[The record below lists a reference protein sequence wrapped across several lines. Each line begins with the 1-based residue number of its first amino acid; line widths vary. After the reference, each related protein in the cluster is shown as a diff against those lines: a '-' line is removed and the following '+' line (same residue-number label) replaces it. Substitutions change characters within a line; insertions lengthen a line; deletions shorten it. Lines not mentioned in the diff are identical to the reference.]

1 MNFQVTSF
9 LHKVNLVYSTCS
21 LSDCRLSAIVYWS
34 FYVFLFFF
42 VEAEKSSFQVN
53 EWPGWFLRSLAG
65 SESFWV
71 SPCSFHLISTLHLV
85 SPIQMRNQ
93 ECFRER
99 GVFSEL
105 GHFDKQSSKTR
116 KEKSPQGKI
125 SGFFSWKLLKIVL

>member
-42 VEAEKSSFQVN
+42 C
-53 EWPGWFLRSLAG
+53 WGWKEFVPSKWMARMVSEMFSRFWIFLGISML
-65 SESFWV
+65 F
-71 SPCSFHLISTLHLV
+71 PPISTLHLV

-93 ECFRER
+93 ECFRES

-105 GHFDKQSSKTR
+105 RHFDKQSSKTR
-116 KEKSPQGKI
+116 KEKSPQGKV